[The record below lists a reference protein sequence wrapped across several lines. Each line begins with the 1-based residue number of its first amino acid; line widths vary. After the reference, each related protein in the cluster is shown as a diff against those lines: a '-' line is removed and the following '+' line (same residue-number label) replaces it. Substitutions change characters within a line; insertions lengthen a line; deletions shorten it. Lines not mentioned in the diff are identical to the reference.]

1 MPSSSPS
8 PTPPAAAPPH
18 PKRAA
23 NRAFGTFRR
32 SRGKAAA
39 DTASDTAAETSSA
52 TPPTQPTVV
61 VVATSAPPQPAVPF
75 TVAAEPA
82 PPVAAEGMTP
92 WRAVAAR
99 AVQHQQVPVV
109 EAASEEQ
116 EASA

>member
-1 MPSSSPS
+1 VTAVQPAL
-8 PTPPAAAPPH
+8 PTPPLS

-32 SRGKAAA
+32 GRGGNAAPEA
-39 DTASDTAAETSSA
+39 VEE
-52 TPPTQPTVV
+52 PTVV

-75 TVAAEPA
+75 TVAAEPS
-82 PPVAAEGMTP
+82 PPAAAEGMTP

-99 AVQHQQVPVV
+99 AVQHQQVSVV
-109 EAASEEQ
+109 EASEEQ